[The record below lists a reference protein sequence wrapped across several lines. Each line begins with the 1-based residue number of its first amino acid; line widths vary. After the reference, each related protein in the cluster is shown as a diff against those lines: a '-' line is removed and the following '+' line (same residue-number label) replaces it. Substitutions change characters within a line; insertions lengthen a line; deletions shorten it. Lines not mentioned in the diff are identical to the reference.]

1 MLIYISVVTN
11 SQLKYKKI
19 NLYKTSTYIYEYY
32 NTVYIQYN
40 DLKINIIKII
50 VKNIN
55 IRLINKKYKYYLIG
69 LLMSITDEFKSILKI
84 VTDGKELNYHQS
96 KNAFQIIM
104 SGNATDAQI
113 SSFLTAI
120 KMQKHNPIVIAAGAE
135 ILREKCLKFPL
146 LITQSMWSELVE
158 II

>member
-1 MLIYISVVTN
+1 MIYIYVVTN
-11 SQLKYKKI
+11 SQLKYTNI

-32 NTVYIQYN
+32 NTAYIQYN

-55 IRLINKKYKYYLIG
+55 LRLINKKYKYYLIG
-69 LLMSITDEFKSILKI
+69 LLMSIADEFKNILKI

-120 KMQKHNPIVIAAGAE
+120 KMQKHNPIVISAGAE
-135 ILREKCLKFPL
+135 IPR
-146 LITQSMWSELVE
+146 
-158 II
+158 